1 MTERTSRV
9 GEKAKADTAAEAAER
24 QESVTSVRKGEE
36 VYTVRAGYRDDLTGS
51 GQVKDLTTPAESAD
65 RASIEAVD
73 IFLLIVHLARE
84 LRCYAS
90 QIPDDVRDMVKGAG
104 LAPRHIHA
112 LIQVGA
118 AGQLSVSQLA
128 DRLGVALTTA
138 SLLASQLAAVGL
150 VERKEDPD
158 DHRRTLIKVPERFG
172 GYTSVMF
179 NAMLAPIDRTIAS
192 TDAAERLA
200 AKSFLT
206 RLAESFSEHDSET

>member
-36 VYTVRAGYRDDLTGS
+36 VYTVRADYRDDLTGS

-179 NAMLAPIDRTIAS
+179 NAMLAPIDRTLAS

>member
-1 MTERTSRV
+1 M
-9 GEKAKADTAAEAAER
+9 KDPAAP
-24 QESVTSVRKGEE
+24 G
-36 VYTVRAGYRDDLTGS
+36 
-51 GQVKDLTTPAESAD
+51 ESAG
-65 RASIEAVD
+65 RASMEAID
-73 IFLLIVHLARE
+73 IFLLIVHVARE

-90 QIPDDVRDMVKGAG
+90 QIPDDVREMVKGAG

-138 SLLASQLAAVGL
+138 SLLASQLAGVGL

-158 DHRRTLIKVPERFG
+158 DHRRTLIQVPERFE
-172 GYTSVMF
+172 GYTSGMF
-179 NAMLAPIDRTIAS
+179 NAMLTPIDRTLAS
-192 TDAAERLA
+192 TDAEERLA

-206 RLAESFSEHDSET
+206 RLAESFSGDDEDNDD

>member
-51 GQVKDLTTPAESAD
+51 GQVKDPTTPAESAD

-179 NAMLAPIDRTIAS
+179 NAMLAPIDRTLAS

>member
-36 VYTVRAGYRDDLTGS
+36 VYTVRADYRDDLTGS

-90 QIPDDVRDMVKGAG
+90 QIPDDVRDTVKGAG

-179 NAMLAPIDRTIAS
+179 NAMLAPIDRTLAS

>member
-51 GQVKDLTTPAESAD
+51 DRVKDLTTPAESAD

-179 NAMLAPIDRTIAS
+179 NAMLAPIDRTLAS